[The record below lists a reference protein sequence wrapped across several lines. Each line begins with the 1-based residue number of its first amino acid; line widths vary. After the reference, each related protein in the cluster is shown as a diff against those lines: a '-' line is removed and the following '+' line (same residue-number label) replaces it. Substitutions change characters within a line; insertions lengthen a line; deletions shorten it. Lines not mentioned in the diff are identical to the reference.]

1 MLKRCVTFGSLI
13 LIIFISS
20 CDQPTYS
27 NSDFVGA
34 DILPAMTI
42 TWDTLQTVVCY
53 GTSLT
58 YGYGVKDAGFV
69 IIGGPTGGSP
79 AIDSSYPGWLRRHL
93 KIPVVNAG
101 IVGATTEYG
110 LSHVQSNVF
119 SKRPALVL
127 LEFGA
132 NDFLQRKDV
141 AKTDSLLTVLVMKIQ
156 QYGSVVVLVSFIDP
170 EMTNYMSSG
179 RWTTQDSLRAIDYH
193 SMLIDVAKRTSVQL
207 IGNSLKNVFGIPS
220 MMSDD
225 VHPNGRG
232 YYRMFRNISIPLNNT
247 FAQSGMLK

>member
-1 MLKRCVTFGSLI
+1 MLKRCTTSGSLI
-13 LIIFISS
+13 LALFIFS
-20 CDQPTYS
+20 CDQPTEYNS
-27 NSDFVGA
+27 NYIDV

-42 TWDTLQTVVCY
+42 PWDSVETVVCY

-58 YGYGVKDAGFV
+58 YGYGVRDAGLV
-69 IIGGPTGGSP
+69 VIGGPRGGTSTV
-79 AIDSSYPGWLRRHL
+79 DSSYPGWLSRHL

-110 LSHVQSNVF
+110 LSHVQSTVF

-132 NDFLQRKDV
+132 NDFLQRKEA
-141 AKTDSLLTVLVMKIQ
+141 AKTDSLLTQLIKKIQ

-170 EMTNYMSSG
+170 EMTKTMNSG
-179 RWTTQDSLRAIDYH
+179 RWGPQDSLRALDYH

-207 IGNSLKNVFGIPS
+207 IGHSLKNVFGIAS

-225 VHPNGRG
+225 VHPNGQG
-232 YYRMFRNISIPLNNT
+232 YYRMFRNISVPLTNT